1 MAKRPIFIPN
11 INGNQ
16 LFIEENIDF
25 NWFSGFAIS
34 QKQKSI
40 ESLHKKAFEK
50 GYEKLLEV
58 SSKSSELL
66 GQRLSAFS
74 LEIETKNYG
83 KITVECAFQGS
94 KVFKGNK
101 QYPEIYTKTS
111 IEAKRFH
118 KLNSS
123 GELIGFK
130 FEDEEWELEPKS
142 AFYDWLYIKA
152 LYPHKDFLKKLYKYQ
167 AFTDIEF
174 NPIKSINCQ
183 ARTCAIIVSLLK
195 RDLYDEAMSSKKRFI
210 EIIYKRQFKQGQ
222 LFDLSNE

>member
-16 LFIEENIDF
+16 LFMEENIDF
-25 NWFSGFAIS
+25 NWFSGFAVS

-40 ESLHKKAFEK
+40 ESLHKKAYEK

-83 KITVECAFQGS
+83 KISVECAFQGS

-174 NPIKSINCQ
+174 NPVKSINCQ

-210 EIIYKRQFKQGQ
+210 EIIYKRQLKQGE
-222 LFDLSNE
+222 LFCL

>member
-1 MAKRPIFIPN
+1 MARRPIFIPN

-40 ESLHKKAFEK
+40 ESLHKKAYEK

-74 LEIETKNYG
+74 LEIETISYG
-83 KITVECAFQGS
+83 KISVECAFQGS

-130 FEDEEWELEPKS
+130 FEDAEWELEPKS

-174 NPIKSINCQ
+174 NPAKSINCQ

-210 EIIYKRQFKQGQ
+210 EIIYKRQLKQGE
-222 LFDLSNE
+222 LFNL